1 MALPMHHTHQ
11 NTTVKPCLALPD
23 IAKND

>member
-1 MALPMHHTHQ
+1 MALLMNHTHQ

-23 IAKND
+23 IAKID